1 MTAQVR
7 FIDAISEGLRTA
19 MDADDAVVIIGEDVT
34 FGGPFGAT
42 KGLVEEFGSGRVRDT
57 PISEATVMGVA
68 IGAALSG
75 LRPVVEIMF
84 IDFITLAMDQL
95 VNHAAKFHFMTGGQ
109 LTVPLTLR
117 VQGGILA
124 LLLELRDLL
133 LQFPGFDIR

>member
-57 PISEATVMGVA
+57 PISEATA
-68 IGAALSG
+68 RPPAPPTATIG
-75 LRPVVEIMF
+75 RPCPTTWLGCWTTS
-84 IDFITLAMDQL
+84 DRT
-95 VNHAAKFHFMTGGQ
+95 
-109 LTVPLTLR
+109 R
-117 VQGGILA
+117 W
-124 LLLELRDLL
+124 R
-133 LQFPGFDIR
+133 